1 MDIAR
6 PGDDDKLVQSV
17 QRAFAVVDVLREA
30 GTVRIDD
37 VASTLDIPTSTA
49 HVHLKT
55 LEATGYVLRDSE
67 GYRLSCR
74 FLRDGMTV
82 RHRKNVY
89 QSTKGE
95 VEDLADVTGE
105 VANLGIE
112 ENGQRVIL
120 YQAEGTE
127 AVYDNA
133 PVGEHTEMHWT
144 ALGKAILAHLPE
156 DYVDRIVE
164 VYGLPE
170 STANTIT
177 ARDRLDEELARIRDR
192 NYALED
198 EERREGIRSLA
209 SPVVVEDDVVGAI
222 SVSGPKERFDDGRIE
237 DELLPELRN
246 AVNVVEVKYAY
257 D

>member
-1 MDIAR
+1 MEITR
-6 PGDDDKLVQSV
+6 PGDSDKLVQSV
-17 QRAFAVVDVLREA
+17 ERAFDVVDVLHTE

-37 VASTLDIPTSTA
+37 VSEALDIPTSTA

-55 LEATGYVLRDSE
+55 LESVGYVVRDAD

-74 FLRDGMTV
+74 FLRDGVTL
-82 RHRKNVY
+82 RGRKNVY
-89 QSTKGE
+89 RATKAE
-95 VEDLADVTGE
+95 IDALAETTGE

-133 PVGEHTEMHWT
+133 PIGEYTNMHWT
-144 ALGKAILAHLPE
+144 ALGKAMLAHLPE
-156 DYVDRIVE
+156 SYVDQIVE
-164 VYGLPE
+164 TYGLPG
-170 STANTIT
+170 ARDATIT
-177 ARDRLDEELARIRDR
+177 DRDRLDEELARILDR

-209 SPVVVEDDVVGAI
+209 SPIVVDDTVVGAI
-222 SVSGPKERFDDGRIE
+222 SVSGPKERLDDDRIE
-237 DELLPELRN
+237 NELLPELRN
-246 AVNVVEVKYAY
+246 TVNVVEVKYAY